1 MVRLFALAL
10 AALTCGCATVNASS
24 STSFG
29 TYTAAAPGWT
39 TSRENGEAS
48 GNQSCFVHSPGFDVM
63 VHYFKHPSRA
73 APLLSVSVGYD
84 NYPGSFQYLAVDGQR
99 FSTSEDRFDGR
110 EAAEIIAAIR
120 SGTTLAFEWSEWP
133 NYQKHE
139 GRVSLSGA
147 SARLDQ
153 CEAWLGKP

>member
-1 MVRLFALAL
+1 MLRYFALAV
-10 AALTCGCATVNASS
+10 AALMCGCATVNASS
-24 STSFG
+24 SSRSG
-29 TYTAAAPGWT
+29 TYIAAAPGWT
-39 TSRENGEAS
+39 TSRETGAAS

-73 APLLSVSVGYD
+73 APLLSVLVGYD
-84 NYPGSFQYLAVDGQR
+84 NYPGSFQYLAIDGQR
-99 FSTSEDRFDGR
+99 FSTSDESFRGN

-147 SARLDQ
+147 SAMLDQ